1 MAKSLGQTIYV
12 PIGNAEF
19 SGKIKLKDLELS
31 NQQFYDSI
39 FTRYISLT
47 LPVSEEKKGSHLQL
61 NLYSDRKLENLIK
74 VIDTTNPEDRERVF
88 GIDSS
93 GFFNIPETGFPSSH
107 QGKPIFVDLQ
117 EYYYFFVVSRLLS

>member
-39 FTRYISLT
+39 FTEEYDVEYT
-47 LPVSEEKKGSHLQL
+47 LILL
-61 NLYSDRKLENLIK
+61 DDKLE
-74 VIDTTNPEDRERVF
+74 TY
-88 GIDSS
+88 
-93 GFFNIPETGFPSSH
+93 
-107 QGKPIFVDLQ
+107 FVDILAIK
-117 EYYYFFVVSRLLS
+117 